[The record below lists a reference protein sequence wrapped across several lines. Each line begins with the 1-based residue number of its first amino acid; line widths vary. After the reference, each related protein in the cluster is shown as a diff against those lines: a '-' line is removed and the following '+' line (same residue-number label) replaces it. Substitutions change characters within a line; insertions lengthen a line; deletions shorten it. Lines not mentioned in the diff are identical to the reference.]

1 MSKRLLEHLGS
12 LQWVPRGLDPIG
24 HIFREF
30 VGGHAG
36 VD

>member
-1 MSKRLLEHLGS
+1 MNKRLLEHLGP
-12 LQWVPRGLDPIG
+12 LQWVLRGLDPIG
-24 HIFREF
+24 DIFREF